1 MIDFWLV
8 LPPSL
13 LDISQVTGGELATQ
27 GYRGYPLSQIVAGC
41 LGTKK
46 SCGCV
51 WTRATPIPRDF
62 VSPSSTVKI
71 PLWILH
77 FRTNQDIRL
86 SYWIVLHFT
95 IFYNDIQDIPMN
107 SDMMWYVII
116 LNNLLFIVTMDIPSF
131 PAANVI
137 PTVSLNSLGGASWWS
152 WRRSF
157 GPRLTRF
164 CVQYFPGNKPGN
176 WTLLYLKQTK
186 MSNLLKIN
194 DILVCFLKGPDKVFQ
209 YLC

>member
-1 MIDFWLV
+1 MVFYDWFLIGSATILV
-8 LPPSL
+8 GYFPS
-13 LDISQVTGGELATQ
+13 
-27 GYRGYPLSQIVAGC
+27 YRRRAGHPGIPRVSAIPNCGWMLGNKKIMWVCLNTGYPNSKGFCITLFNCQDSVVDPSFSDKPRYQIII
-41 LGTKK
+41 LN
-46 SCGCV
+46 CV
-51 WTRATPIPRDF
+51 TLYDILQWYPRY
-62 VSPSSTVKI
+62 P
-71 PLWILH
+71 
-77 FRTNQDIRL
+77 R
-86 SYWIVLHFT
+86 
-95 IFYNDIQDIPMN
+95 
-107 SDMMWYVII
+107 YVII